1 MCYSFTTK
9 FNYVKHLK
17 TSSDT
22 LNIINLWFRPC
33 AYRMIDKKAHTH
45 THTRKEQINPILYSS
60 NLRLWTIINT
70 CVIQKQWIPQQSS
83 KREYFPFVLAI
94 WDVCF
99 FLFKCLFVVVVAFSS
114 SFICHTSV
122 AWNKE
127 LCCTENSLASQ
138 EPATNYDGNI
148 VTVKLVYTSFGQT
161 KNEWKKK
168 LRTEN
173 TKQWNKTQGK
183 RIKPK
188 SVIRCERNIK
198 LSAFKA
204 HRANRVCMNN
214 ECLMFLNRLIH
225 FPLIW
230 AANSARCETFAN

>member
-83 KREYFPFVLAI
+83 KREYFPFVFAI

-99 FLFKCLFVVVVAFSS
+99 FYSSVCLLLLLLFLPL
-114 SFICHTSV
+114 SFAIQV
-122 AWNKE
+122 LLE
-127 LCCTENSLASQ
+127 
-138 EPATNYDGNI
+138 
-148 VTVKLVYTSFGQT
+148 T
-161 KNEWKKK
+161 KNFAVQKILSHQKNQLPTTMVILWP
-168 LRTEN
+168 
-173 TKQWNKTQGK
+173 WNWFIHLSGK
-183 RIKPK
+183 RKMNGKKI
-188 SVIRCERNIK
+188 
-198 LSAFKA
+198 A
-204 HRANRVCMNN
+204 HREYKTMKQNTRKANQAQKRNT
-214 ECLMFLNRLIH
+214 L
-225 FPLIW
+225 W
-230 AANSARCETFAN
+230 AQH